1 MCVCVCCYR
10 GREGRVRRHVVCSS
24 RPIAKGQWTSSPLP
38 LHTQPH
44 ILACIASKFI
54 SFFEQQRAHEQ
65 SVCPVFCVRVY
76 RPMCP
81 RVRFC
86 FSHVRTQQPALLA
99 NANAGLENVP
109 SDDGRF
115 PACKRC
121 CLSYYFGV
129 PASVSECC
137 VFRTLPR
144 RPSCAFARLH
154 AACVQGCTHQRSL
167 AISSQAYDGSI
178 IILSIVSQIG

>member
-1 MCVCVCCYR
+1 M
-10 GREGRVRRHVVCSS
+10 RRHVVCSS
-24 RPIAKGQWTSSPLP
+24 RPIAKGQWTSSPLQ

-44 ILACIASKFI
+44 IYSLVSHRSSFPFLNSSERTNSPFVPSFVCVCIAPCVPVCVSV
-54 SFFEQQRAHEQ
+54 SHTCAH
-65 SVCPVFCVRVY
+65 SNR
-76 RPMCP
+76 R
-81 RVRFC
+81 
-86 FSHVRTQQPALLA
+86 LLA

-154 AACVQGCTHQRSL
+154 AACVQGCTHHRSL